1 MFAENSLLMKPSACL
16 AGFEKVSFGLPVKL
30 LKGDMKV
37 RVVAN
42 LEESVEGIH
51 LVKCTLVSDLMNS
64 KGELFGER
72 EHHSA
77 IVRLVEKSEDLT
89 EFLHSEIE
97 KMPKLGTPSLE
108 DLVIMPSFIYKRYFH
123 GPRFQSHGGV
133 IRGVG
138 DEQMPGADG
147 IALMRNQ
154 LPITEQFEMENNGG
168 EVLLE
173 ALPML
178 LEAGFQNAGFVAME
192 SEGFSS
198 LPIGVEWSTTIRV
211 PDRYEILRMRSLRVA
226 VEDGGVT
233 VHDVIIVG
241 DEDAPVL
248 AMKGL
253 RLKSMAPVPD
263 EQRFI
268 LER

>member
-1 MFAENSLLMKPSACL
+1 M
-16 AGFEKVSFGLPVKL
+16 
-30 LKGDMKV
+30 
-37 RVVAN
+37 
-42 LEESVEGIH
+42 
-51 LVKCTLVSDLMNS
+51 
-64 KGELFGER
+64 
-72 EHHSA
+72 
-77 IVRLVEKSEDLT
+77 T
-89 EFLHSEIE
+89 EFLHAEIE

-108 DLVIMPSFIYKRYFH
+108 ELVIMPSFIYKRYFH

-198 LPIGVEWSTTIRV
+198 LPIGIEWSTTIRV
-211 PDRYEILRMRSLRVA
+211 PGVMILRMRSLRMA
-226 VEDGGVT
+226 VEDEDT

-241 DEDAPVL
+241 DEDA
-248 AMKGL
+248 
-253 RLKSMAPVPD
+253 
-263 EQRFI
+263 QYWQ
-268 LER
+268 

>member
-1 MFAENSLLMKPSACL
+1 MP
-16 AGFEKVSFGLPVKL
+16 
-30 LKGDMKV
+30 DI
-37 RVVAN
+37 
-42 LEESVEGIH
+42 GIP
-51 LVKCTLVSDLMNS
+51 
-64 KGELFGER
+64 
-72 EHHSA
+72 
-77 IVRLVEKSEDLT
+77 RLD
-89 EFLHSEIE
+89 
-97 KMPKLGTPSLE
+97 
-108 DLVIMPSFIYKRYFH
+108 DLVLLPSFIYQRYFH

-138 DEQMPGADG
+138 DDESPGADS

-154 LPITEQFEMENNGG
+154 LPIREQFEVESSGD

-178 LEAGFQNAGFVAME
+178 IEAGFQNAGFVAME

-198 LPIGVEWSTTIRV
+198 LPIGIEWSTNLRV
-211 PDRYEILRMRSLRVA
+211 PERYEVLRMRSLRVA

-241 DEDAPVL
+241 DDDAPVL
-248 AMKGL
+248 ALKGL

>member
-1 MFAENSLLMKPSACL
+1 
-16 AGFEKVSFGLPVKL
+16 
-30 LKGDMKV
+30 
-37 RVVAN
+37 
-42 LEESVEGIH
+42 
-51 LVKCTLVSDLMNS
+51 
-64 KGELFGER
+64 
-72 EHHSA
+72 
-77 IVRLVEKSEDLT
+77 
-89 EFLHSEIE
+89 
-97 KMPKLGTPSLE
+97 MPKIGTPQLE
-108 DLVIMPSFIYKRYFH
+108 DLVLMPSFIYKRYFH

-154 LPITEQFEMENNGG
+154 LPITEQFDIETNGG

-178 LEAGFQNAGFVAME
+178 IEAGFQNAGFVAME

-198 LPIGVEWSTTIRV
+198 LPIGIEWSTNIRV
-211 PDRYEILRMRSLRVA
+211 PERYEILRMRSLRVA
-226 VEDGGVT
+226 VEDGGIT
-233 VHDVIIVG
+233 VHDVVIVG